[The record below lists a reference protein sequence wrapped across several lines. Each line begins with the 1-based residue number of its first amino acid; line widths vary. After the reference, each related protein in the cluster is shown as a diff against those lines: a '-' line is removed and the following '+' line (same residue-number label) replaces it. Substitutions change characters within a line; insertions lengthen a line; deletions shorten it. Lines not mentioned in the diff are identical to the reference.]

1 MYQVINMTEE
11 EIRKII
17 REEMQNFAI
26 TYLID
31 RLVFQK
37 NTQILDARNIQL
49 GKTTGTKLGT
59 EATQK
64 LGFFGVDPVVQQAA
78 IAAASGGTPAD
89 VEVRAVVVLILT
101 ALRNLGLIAT

>member
-1 MYQVINMTEE
+1 MNEEQV
-11 EIRKII
+11 RQLI
-17 REEMQNFAI
+17 REELANFI
-26 TYLID
+26 LND
-31 RLVFQK
+31 RFTFQK
-37 NTQILDARNIQL
+37 NIQIFDARNIQL
-49 GKTTGTKLGT
+49 GKGTGTKFGT

-64 LGFFGVDPVVQQAA
+64 LGFFGTDPVVQQSA

>member
-1 MYQVINMTEE
+1 MTEE

-37 NTQILDARNIQL
+37 NMQILDARNIQL
-49 GKTTGTKLGT
+49 GKTTGTKFGT

-64 LGFFGVDPVVQQAA
+64 LGFFGVDPVVQQSA
-78 IAAASGGTPAD
+78 ISAPSGGSTVDAQA
-89 VEVRAVVVLILT
+89 RT
-101 ALRNLGLIAT
+101 AIGSIITELKNLGLTA